1 MEYPENMTSLD
12 EREDHHKNLLSYD
25 SEISLDI
32 PPHMDSIIVYRAT
45 LGHKVQRVFKKLESR
60 NFSLLAMTV

>member
-25 SEISLDI
+25 NEVSLDI
-32 PPHMDSIIVYRAT
+32 PPHMDDIVEYRAT
-45 LGHKVQRVFKKLESR
+45 LGHKVTML
-60 NFSLLAMTV
+60 